1 MTENKMNHC
10 ETGRSVTQNQKKAYV
25 KPAFEFER
33 VFETMALSCGKIHAN
48 IWACKAVRKNS

>member
-1 MTENKMNHC
+1 MTDKADSQHKIA
-10 ETGRSVTQNQKKAYV
+10 TGERKKKKAYV